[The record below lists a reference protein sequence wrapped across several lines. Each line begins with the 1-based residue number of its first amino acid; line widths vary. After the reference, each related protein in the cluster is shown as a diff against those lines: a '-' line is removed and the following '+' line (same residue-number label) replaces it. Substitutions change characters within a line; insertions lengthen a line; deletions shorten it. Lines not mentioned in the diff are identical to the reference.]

1 MRLVLTYCYN
11 IYSFQNIPTIQQ
23 FFIKFIQRFEFD
35 WRELFELMEL
45 ARPPAQTFHFFSIHF
60 LMALQRANKS
70 GGKEWTCRASA
81 WCGVAFISS
90 LHWLFSFLSS
100 FNPRK
105 TINSRSAASLHSLW
119 FVFDF
124 MSWLVWFF
132 FSFSSFRR
140 SHCRQA
146 GHNPP
151 KERKRKPNHQ
161 SFNPPALH

>member
-81 WCGVAFISS
+81 WWAACLLFHSP
-90 LHWLFSFLSS
+90 LPLFSSRKRGPLKEWKIDCATCLFFL
-100 FNPRK
+100 
-105 TINSRSAASLHSLW
+105 LHL
-119 FVFDF
+119 FDF
-124 MSWLVWFF
+124 MIVLFVWVRFLL
-132 FSFSSFRR
+132 
-140 SHCRQA
+140 A
-146 GHNPP
+146 EPLAVPP
-151 KERKRKPNHQ
+151 PITHQ
-161 SFNPPALH
+161 SSPNQNNQSSN